1 MNKIFNQNFKDNFNE
16 INQNIDYNQ
25 YLNKKE
31 GKRIKPIVISFCA
44 LTACLVISLPLIFKN
59 NNSSAIN
66 ALKDVKRVYNKD
78 NLPLNENYIN
88 SIKQFTINFNDT
100 LNKDEN
106 IIYSPLSIQTCYTLL
121 LEGANNNSYDEL
133 KKALCYND
141 SFSYSKEIL
150 RMLNNTTKDNDKTT
164 LELNQSIWLDNKF
177 KNAVHQD
184 YLETLANNYYAEIF
198 TGALNSEEAH
208 NELASYIN
216 KKTRNFLN
224 VKAEDFKDYNGICW
238 LLNTIYLKGTWTNAF
253 KKEQNYVDDFT
264 NNDNSISKVTYMQN
278 KSIKTGAY
286 INDDYTIIMLPLY
299 NNLKANLLIANSDL
313 SIYKEK
319 ETLNSLLNFN
329 KSESKIVSANVT
341 LPQFKI
347 QETYDLKNTFKALNV
362 YDIFD
367 ENNADFTN
375 MANLTDSNIYVANSK
390 HEAGIEF
397 TNEGIEGAAYTIID
411 MTTESAPSLEYI
423 TINFNKPFMFSISDM
438 DNLPLFVGTVN
449 NL

>member
-59 NNSSAIN
+59 NNTSAVN

-78 NLPLNENYIN
+78 NLPLNEDYID
-88 SIKQFTINFNDT
+88 SVKQFTLNFNET
-100 LNKDEN
+100 LNKDKN

-121 LEGANNNSYDEL
+121 LEGAKNNSYDEL
-133 KKALCYND
+133 KNALCYND

-164 LELNQSIWLDNKF
+164 LELNQSIWLDDIF
-177 KNAVHQD
+177 KDYVHQD
-184 YLETLANNYYAEIF
+184 YLDTLANNYYAEVF
-198 TGALNSEEAH
+198 TGALNTEEAH
-208 NELASYIN
+208 KELASYIN

-299 NNLKANLLIANSDL
+299 NNLKANLLIANNDL

-319 ETLNSLLNFN
+319 EALNSLLNFN
-329 KSESKIVSANVT
+329 KLESKIVSANVT

-347 QETYDLKNTFKALNV
+347 QETYDLKKIFKALNV

-367 ENNADFTN
+367 ANNADFTN
-375 MANLTDSNIYVANSK
+375 IANLTDSNIYVANSK

-411 MTTESAPSLEYI
+411 IETESAPSLEYI